1 MLMLLI
7 YISISLIL
15 SLNKIMKGYWMGYII
30 LSTKHTKNV
39 ENNFRKLNR
48 VLVVK
53 TRFIFLKIY

>member
-1 MLMLLI
+1 
-7 YISISLIL
+7 
-15 SLNKIMKGYWMGYII
+15 MGYII